1 MLTSLETAQ
10 IYDDVDVKF
19 RVNGTLQGLTLIRS
33 NLS

>member
-1 MLTSLETAQ
+1 MLTPLETAQ
-10 IYDDVDVKF
+10 IYDDIDVKF